1 VFWAWNRII
10 VRNAFFADG
19 GCFASALRNWSVG
32 ICWSSQAGEL
42 SQLVS
47 ARFHWSGLFAD
58 LSSRWANF
66 MKNSVSG
73 GMYMLVWEARIFWR
87 RVVPERGQPMM
98 KKRLEAR
105 GSLREDGGGVGV
117 FTGNDDMNWNGGCV
131 FLRVGIWGLRFGK
144 MRVSFTI
151 TAENTRK
158 YANMALLCAWSIR
171 HRAGALADADI
182 HVCFND
188 VGHEEAARILESELG
203 VCVHVLPRLSKD
215 MGFMNK
221 YNGLKVPGVE
231 DADWVVLLDCD
242 TAVIG
247 DLVELREWMEGGED
261 DFGAVPVESSRVWG
275 LGDLL
280 REYSGVSEEELE
292 GMRHPWFHDYP
303 YFNGGFFALRGKY
316 VARFREKVIP
326 WSAELH
332 ERMRLR
338 GKGVSERVRLQWNRF
353 WSEKRVG
360 EGLVSEPYFS
370 KCYGDQIA
378 LVAAVLSLGL
388 RYRVWPCAY
397 NWTSGG
403 RGHGEDSPIRI
414 LHYLSARFGIDRDD
428 LFNLQAVGNGCAN
441 TEEGERV
448 LLTIIEE
455 CKRGLGLE
463 GVVL

>member
-1 VFWAWNRII
+1 
-10 VRNAFFADG
+10 
-19 GCFASALRNWSVG
+19 
-32 ICWSSQAGEL
+32 
-42 SQLVS
+42 
-47 ARFHWSGLFAD
+47 
-58 LSSRWANF
+58 
-66 MKNSVSG
+66 M
-73 GMYMLVWEARIFWR
+73 
-87 RVVPERGQPMM
+87 PERGAPMM
-98 KKRLEAR
+98 KKRREAR
-105 GSLREDGGGVGV
+105 ESAREDGGGVGM
-117 FTGNDDMNWNGGCV
+117 FTRNDDMNWNGGCV

-188 VGHEEAARILESELG
+188 VKHEEAARILESELG
-203 VCVHVLPRLSKD
+203 VFVHVLPRLSKD

-221 YNGLKVPGVE
+221 YNGLKVLGIE
-231 DADWVVLLDCD
+231 DSDWVILLDCD

-247 DLVELREWMEGGED
+247 DLVELRSWMERGDD

-275 LGDLL
+275 LGELL
-280 REYSGVSEEELE
+280 CEYSGVSEEELE

-316 VARFREKVIP
+316 VERFREKVIP

-332 ERMRLR
+332 ERMRLSYR
-338 GKGVSERVRLQWNRF
+338 HPLEWIRLQWNRF
-353 WSEKRVG
+353 WCEKRMG
-360 EGLVSEPYFS
+360 EGLVIGPYFS

-378 LVAAVLSLGL
+378 LVATVLSLGL

-403 RGHGEDSPIRI
+403 RGHGEDLPIRI
-414 LHYLSARFGIDRDD
+414 LHYLSARFPIDRDD
-428 LFNLQAVGNGCAN
+428 LFHLQGVGNCCAN
-441 TEEGERV
+441 TEEGERALV
-448 LLTIIEE
+448 AIIED

-463 GVVL
+463 GIAL